1 MARHHLVDESGNL
14 DAAQRVHH
22 DFPGLDDRVHPN
34 RVEHEDKEATYLR
47 GTPSGFALR
56 RGQARAHR
64 SRCRW
69 ASSRSAG
76 MGSGGRG
83 VRGAVAGRTEGA
95 GPHLH
100 LTHTSAGSVSFRR
113 GCTPQ
118 NTSGS
123 EQRTHSGAPAAPG
136 GSGGA
141 QPSTVAAGVPP
152 AGTGAL
158 ACQCVP
164 CEKQGALPVERPWWG
179 SGAAGGAR
187 TRARARPCSQTLAC
201 CLIEA
206 FRNSCCETRALAFGR
221 RDYCAERWWLADARL
236 RLLKAEGAVD
246 CVGLRSD
253 AQLERGDCLVLYIEH
268 TQHDRALRD
277 RGRRQ
282 LAPSVT
288 TSTS

>member
-1 MARHHLVDESGNL
+1 MSLGQL
-14 DAAQRVHH
+14 AQ
-22 DFPGLDDRVHPN
+22 
-34 RVEHEDKEATYLR
+34 
-47 GTPSGFALR
+47 
-56 RGQARAHR
+56 
-64 SRCRW
+64 CRD
-69 ASSRSAG
+69 G
-76 MGSGGRG
+76 VGRG
-83 VRGAVAGRTEGA
+83 GGLRGAVAGRTEGA

-118 NTSGS
+118 NTSRS

-141 QPSTVAAGVPP
+141 QPSVVAAGVPP

-206 FRNSCCETRALAFGR
+206 FRNSCSETRALAFGR

-277 RGRRQ
+277 RG
-282 LAPSVT
+282 
-288 TSTS
+288 

>member
-14 DAAQRVHH
+14 DAAQRV
-22 DFPGLDDRVHPN
+22 PTISQVSTTECIQIESNTRTRKRLP
-34 RVEHEDKEATYLR
+34 
-47 GTPSGFALR
+47 
-56 RGQARAHR
+56 ARAHR
-64 SRCRW
+64 QGSRR
-69 ASSRSAG
+69 AASSKSTPLPVSLGSSRSAG
-76 MGSGGRG
+76 TGSGGGGLRG
-83 VRGAVAGRTEGA
+83 CGRA
-95 GPHLH
+95 HRRRRSHLH

-221 RDYCAERWWLADARL
+221 RDSCAERWWLADARL

>member
-1 MARHHLVDESGNL
+1 MATPPRGRERKPRCG
-14 DAAQRVHH
+14 AARAPR
-22 DFPGLDDRVHPN
+22 FPRS
-34 RVEHEDKEATYLR
+34 RR
-47 GTPSGFALR
+47 PSASKSSR
-56 RGQARAHR
+56 TRGQGSDLPAGHTVRVRAAPR
-64 SRCRW
+64 PSKSTPLPVSLGQLAQCRD
-69 ASSRSAG
+69 
-76 MGSGGRG
+76 GSGGRG

-118 NTSGS
+118 NTSRS

-221 RDYCAERWWLADARL
+221 RDSCAERWWLADARL